1 MDREITA
8 RTIHRRGTSCAS
20 AVYNAFKDANDHY
33 SFSPSP
39 RSEGGKCGAVLAAEK
54 VLKETGAEQIEVFEQ
69 RFKEKFG
76 TLNCFELMNTGF
88 DCSDFVGEAAAITEY
103 LIDAKI

>member
-1 MDREITA
+1 MDRGITA

-39 RSEGGKCGAVLAAEK
+39 RSEGGKCGAVLAEIRRAH
-54 VLKETGAEQIEVFEQ
+54 V
-69 RFKEKFG
+69 
-76 TLNCFELMNTGF
+76 
-88 DCSDFVGEAAAITEY
+88 
-103 LIDAKI
+103 

>member
-1 MDREITA
+1 MLLPYTMLSKMQ
-8 RTIHRRGTSCAS
+8 TIIIHLP
-20 AVYNAFKDANDHY
+20 
-33 SFSPSP
+33 PSP

>member
-1 MDREITA
+1 MFSNRSPAEAAVKTVWKYPE
-8 RTIHRRGTSCAS
+8 GT
-20 AVYNAFKDANDHY
+20 
-33 SFSPSP
+33 
-39 RSEGGKCGAVLAAEK
+39 GGRIK
-54 VLKETGAEQIEVFEQ
+54 VFEQ